1 MKIEEL
7 CETIRLYQSEY
18 GLKYGCTTESDPGID
33 ITEENWLSIVKF
45 TNGFDADG
53 FGIPC
58 DPPMTWNDLKP
69 FISESVKI
77 NTNRNISTLRTTKY
91 PPISDQLDDLYHQG
105 LFSPEMTAKIR
116 AVKEK
121 YPKL

>member
-1 MKIEEL
+1 MTIEEL
-7 CETIRLYQSEY
+7 NDSIRLYRDEH
-18 GLKYGCTTESDPGID
+18 GLKYGCTSECDPGAD

-45 TNGFDADG
+45 TNGIGADG

-58 DPPMTWNDLKP
+58 DPPMTWNDLKL
-69 FISESVKI
+69 FMGESIKI
-77 NTNRNISTLRTTKY
+77 NNDKIIDSVRIKNFPSVAE
-91 PPISDQLDDLYHQG
+91 QLDDLYHQG
-105 LFSPEMTAKIR
+105 LFSPEMTARIR